1 MAFHNLIHPNLCKCR
16 KVELHCLD
24 IWGYSFKIIPNK
36 RLVVEGLWKIT
47 SEGENESASLW
58 LTLTLAV
65 TMLLC
70 NTVPCYGCVWERRL
84 YLLVCCV
91 SGSGWSGSAI
101 PVVPQTSLSWGCHI
115 HLQSH
120 VESGWPTSGWTAKSK
135 KVILCYNTWKANQSS
150 LLQLVTPPNLH
161 STLRHSSGI
170 YQHVMWKWKLC
181 RVSLRPHRLQ
191 HYFQKPGHRPRE
203 MSTDRLKL
211 KKTSYL

>member
-1 MAFHNLIHPNLCKCR
+1 
-16 KVELHCLD
+16 
-24 IWGYSFKIIPNK
+24 
-36 RLVVEGLWKIT
+36 
-47 SEGENESASLW
+47 
-58 LTLTLAV
+58 
-65 TMLLC
+65 MLLC

-181 RVSLRPHRLQ
+181 RVSLRPHRLCSSWNS
-191 HYFQKPGHRPRE
+191 PGQNTEVGSHSLLQGIFPTQESNPSIPNCRRILYQLSHQGINPKCLFYLE
-203 MSTDRLKL
+203 
-211 KKTSYL
+211 TSSVELL